1 MEEKDI
7 ICAPKPILVEKG
19 WLELSVDLWCQQIH
33 LFIGSHTE
41 MYDNYKEYFDGHPLE
56 QTIVEDWFRR
66 HPSADTNTSGD
77 SFGESGHIF
86 IRINPFVLGDL
97 DGIAILAHECL
108 HAANGI
114 LRYVGVMGD
123 DNMEVMAY
131 TQEFIFKGLMQKIM
145 QKNTTPLI
153 ASMTKENLPD
163 EP

>member
-1 MEEKDI
+1 MTEMKSDI
-7 ICAPKPILVEKG
+7 MKEQCTICTPKPLPVAKG
-19 WLELSVDLWCQQIH
+19 WIELSVDLWCHRAH

-41 MYDNYKEYFDGHPLE
+41 MYDNYKEYFARHSLE
-56 QTIVEDWFRR
+56 QTIVENWFRR
-66 HPSADTNTSGD
+66 HPSADSLNSGD

-97 DGIAILAHECL
+97 DSIAILAHECL

-123 DNMEVMAY
+123 DNVEVLAY

-145 QKNTTPLI
+145 QNDITPL
-153 ASMTKENLPD
+153 K
-163 EP
+163 